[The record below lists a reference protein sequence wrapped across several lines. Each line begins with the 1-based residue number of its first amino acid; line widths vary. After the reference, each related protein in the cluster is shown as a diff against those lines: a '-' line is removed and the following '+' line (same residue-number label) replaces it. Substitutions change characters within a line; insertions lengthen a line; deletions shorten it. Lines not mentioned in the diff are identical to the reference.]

1 MKFWE
6 AMKAM
11 EEGKKVRNE
20 EWSEHQYIYLDKN
33 DKSII
38 DEEEDYFPIRYIEDE
53 EIWEIYEE
61 KKDVD
66 PRFKEFYHY
75 LKDENGFTNG
85 EYGEF
90 IYERNEEDHLLA
102 FYRQLLE
109 MAKYYKLD

>member
-11 EEGKKVRNE
+11 EEGKKVRAVGWKPE
-20 EWSEHQYIYLDKN
+20 YYIYLNEKF
-33 DKSII
+33 
-38 DEEEDYFPIRYIEDE
+38 EIRDSDGFFANFHEVIHLKMD
-53 EIWEIYEE
+53 WEIYEE
-61 KKDVD
+61 KKEVD
-66 PRFKEFYHY
+66 SRFKEFYHY
-75 LKDENGFTNG
+75 LKDENGFANG
-85 EYGEF
+85 QYGDF